1 MKSWPEIYRQRL
13 TVSNDLEKMTMNT
26 DQLRNN
32 HKFYNGFEDEDE
44 IVLSLEKKPEIS
56 IHVWSGYLDDILRK
70 PTFDGPGWKGLTK
83 DYHQLKGAFGTDSA
97 ILVHP
102 EEYLADLQQY
112 KERIFT
118 ERETEEVLQ
127 LLISFFE
134 RAVEERTQ
142 VIIQLI

>member
-1 MKSWPEIYRQRL
+1 
-13 TVSNDLEKMTMNT
+13 MNT

-56 IHVWSGYLDDILRK
+56 IHVWSGYLDDILRE
-70 PTFDGPGWKGLTK
+70 PTFDGPGWKGLTR
-83 DYHQLKGAFGTDSA
+83 DYHQLKGAFGTESV
-97 ILVHP
+97 ILVYP

-142 VIIQLI
+142 VIIQLL

>member
-1 MKSWPEIYRQRL
+1 MD
-13 TVSNDLEKMTMNT
+13 TDL
-26 DQLRNN
+26 LRNN
-32 HKFYNGFEDEDE
+32 HQFYDGFEGEDE

-56 IHVWSGYLDDILRK
+56 IHVWFGYLDDILRE
-70 PTFDGPGWKGLTK
+70 PTLDGTGWKGLTR

-97 ILVHP
+97 ILVPP
-102 EEYLADLQQY
+102 EEYLDDLQQY

-134 RAVEERTQ
+134 CAVKERTQ